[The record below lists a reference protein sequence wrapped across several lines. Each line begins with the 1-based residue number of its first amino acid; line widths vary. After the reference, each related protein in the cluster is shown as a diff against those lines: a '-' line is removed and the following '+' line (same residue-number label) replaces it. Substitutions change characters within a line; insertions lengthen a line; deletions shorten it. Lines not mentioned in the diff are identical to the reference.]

1 MKFRQILFSEIRR
14 AGGHRKG
21 AESLAAPPPS
31 SNRRV
36 YRPLG
41 LSSWSA
47 LLVPSLLLGSS
58 SSPMIASLALSI
70 SPLSSSSCSLSGC
83 LAPSRPGGAASSV
96 LGGTSPVTASSLG
109 GTPSVLGG
117 TPSVLGG
124 TSPVLDGPTPSSIP
138 PVLGGGAPSQGASGR
153 PAVRGESAGSCC
165 AP

>member
-83 LAPSRPGGAASSV
+83 LAPSRPGGAASS
-96 LGGTSPVTASSLG
+96 
-109 GTPSVLGG
+109 LGG

>member
-124 TSPVLDGPTPSSIP
+124 PTPSSIP

>member
-109 GTPSVLGG
+109 GTP
-117 TPSVLGG
+117 
-124 TSPVLDGPTPSSIP
+124 PVLDGPTPSSIT